1 MNDGAKTLV
10 IAAAINPK
18 LIGSMLSGGA
28 VIFIMFLGL
37 GIILQGMHMWLKTPI
52 KTWIILSILVSL
64 YKLINYMIEV
74 RTKKVASLG
83 LVENKS
89 FSINILTTVAN
100 VFLLTPIYILWV
112 TGLIAIAKS
121 NWTSLLIGLFTVVT
135 LYFLYDFFK
144 PFANNKA

>member
-37 GIILQGMHMWLKTPI
+37 GIIFQGMHMWLKTPI